1 MSAPARKFNLQKGMT
16 MPGRYPDYTQEQLME
31 LAQGRLP
38 SITIDVA
45 YVPMSADQVASLQ
58 RAIPNYL
65 GDFEWGSYGRANLR
79 LSNRF
84 QMVRIHFDQLALFQ
98 RLIAIAA
105 YRAAILHIS

>member
-1 MSAPARKFNLQKGMT
+1 

-65 GDFEWGSYGRANLR
+65 GAFEWGSHGRNGDEPLK
-79 LSNRF
+79 
-84 QMVRIHFDQLALFQ
+84 Q
-98 RLIAIAA
+98 RKLVEMDTDHLEAVLITQSQISPA
-105 YRAAILHIS
+105 YRAAILHILKGRYQAGLQTA